1 MALRASSKK
10 TGGNADITVITREDA
25 SDGGVEQGKLLL
37 ELVDAVVDL
46 TADPAEARRRL
57 VDAAGPGLLVE
68 AGAVLGM
75 FHLNDRVADATGA
88 PLDELLI
95 DYRRKI
101 GEKLGLVM
109 DRPDSGPAPEARVS
123 KSR

>member
-10 TGGNADITVITREDA
+10 TGGNADITIITRAEA
-25 SDGGVEQGKLLL
+25 TDGGVEHGKLLV
-37 ELVDAVVDL
+37 ELVDAVIDE
-46 TADPAEARRRL
+46 TADPTEARRRL

-75 FHLNDRVADATGA
+75 FHLNDRVADALGA

-101 GEKLGLVM
+101 GEKLGLHA
-109 DRPDSGPAPEARVS
+109 GEW
-123 KSR
+123 